1 MTSRYFRY
9 KLLKTKRRKRNLV
22 KQPPYSHC
30 KNCGNQLHGQY
41 CSVCGQFALVTN
53 QPLKES
59 ILSYLDTNYAF
70 DQRLATTLYF
80 LFLKPGKLTR
90 EFINGRIARYVH
102 PFKLYFF
109 ASILFFGIAL
119 GFNNS
124 DKAQEKIDQNMI
136 MRDADLSAT
145 KDSKMKTD
153 SVSTSVVDNYSLSIG
168 SENPA
173 TEKWIRKVVEQKIVG
188 KTKGE
193 LMQMF
198 YRNLSF
204 AMLLL
209 MPIFAI
215 LLKLF
220 YRRQKQFY
228 FIHLIHAIHLHATF
242 FIFMSISTLWDEFV
256 GTPEVSGWMFLLT
269 LVYLVLSLSNLYG
282 QGIMK
287 SILKAILM
295 MWVYMFVLLIA
306 VAGAAVFIILV

>member
-1 MTSRYFRY
+1 MTPRYFRY
-9 KLLKTKRRKRNLV
+9 KLLKSKRKNRNLV

-30 KNCGNQLHGQY
+30 KNCGNLLHGQY
-41 CSVCGQFALVTN
+41 CAVCGQYALVTN

-70 DQRLATTLYF
+70 DQRLGNTLYF
-80 LFLKPGKLTR
+80 LFFKPGKLTR

-119 GFNNS
+119 GFNS
-124 DKAQEKIDQNMI
+124 SEKAHEKIDHQMI
-136 MRDADLSAT
+136 LGDADLSANPAT
-145 KDSKMKTD
+145 TEKLDSL
-153 SVSTSVVDNYSLSIG
+153 STIAKDNYSLSIG

-173 TEKWIRKVVEQKIVG
+173 TEKWLRKVVDEKIVG

-193 LMQMF
+193 IAQMF

-242 FIFMSISTLWDEFV
+242 FIFMAISTLWDEFV
-256 GTPEVSGWMFLLT
+256 GKPEISGWMFLLT

-287 SILKAILM
+287 SILKAFLM
-295 MWVYMFVLLIA
+295 MCVYMFVLLVA
-306 VAGAAVFIILV
+306 VVGAAVFIVLV